1 LGRAFKRARFS
12 STPTEERR
20 CDESAFASSPF
31 DKLADSEI
39 LSNHMVTHFQNAA
52 TSAPSP
58 DVYRAIADPTR
69 RAILDRL
76 RGGPVP
82 VNTLASDFSQSR
94 PAISKHLRVLRQA
107 HLVKERR
114 CGRER
119 RYSLEPEPLRNVA
132 QWVEEYR
139 LFWQT
144 NLNNLKRRLEQ
155 GKMDV

>member
-1 LGRAFKRARFS
+1 
-12 STPTEERR
+12 
-20 CDESAFASSPF
+20 
-31 DKLADSEI
+31 
-39 LSNHMVTHFQNAA
+39 MVTRFQLPPA
-52 TSAPSP
+52 SDIPP

-76 RGGPVP
+76 RRGPAP

-94 PAISKHLRVLRQA
+94 PAISKHLRVLRTA

-119 RYSLEPEPLRNVA
+119 RYSLEPEPLRDVA
-132 QWVEEYR
+132 RWLEEYR

-155 GKMDV
+155 KTGE